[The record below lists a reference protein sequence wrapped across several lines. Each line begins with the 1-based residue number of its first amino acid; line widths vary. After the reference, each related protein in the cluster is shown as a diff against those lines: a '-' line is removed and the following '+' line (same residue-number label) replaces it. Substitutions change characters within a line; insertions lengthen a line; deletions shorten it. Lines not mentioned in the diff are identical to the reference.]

1 MLKIDI
7 HTHIIPDNLP
17 NFTKKF
23 GYEGF
28 VRLDKKTFVFLRW
41 IANIGQFLTVNFVY
55 FFLDFQFSFV
65 ECLFFIFLGF
75 LSNFYLQ
82 KYLTVL

>member
-17 NFTKKF
+17 DFTKKF

-28 VRLDKKTFVFLRW
+28 VKLEKKNENNHSFRRRR
-41 IANIGQFLTVNFVY
+41 
-55 FFLDFQFSFV
+55 FSV
-65 ECLFFIFLGF
+65 
-75 LSNFYLQ
+75 
-82 KYLTVL
+82 